1 MTCPIPDRG
10 FVDLPI
16 RGQGTQ
22 SINNDGI
29 PSLPAPKARSSHRE
43 LLRGLAVEVRGAHG
57 GGVGAEPG
65 DTTQMG
71 TRRNEVLQR
80 RQETKRNWGENLAI
94 WQQASRRRGFEKSR
108 PLNKTSEHI
117 LTRCRAAFKA
127 RKTLLGVSVG
137 CKVKVIRSCP
147 FGRDVMLSLGSEVRG

>member
-1 MTCPIPDRG
+1 MSICPSGAKAHNQSTTTEFHPCR
-10 FVDLPI
+10 P
-16 RGQGTQ
+16 RRQGQAIGSCFGGWLWRFAGLTEAA
-22 SINNDGI
+22 SA
-29 PSLPAPKARSSHRE
+29 PSPETPPRWEQGGMKCSRE
-43 LLRGLAVEVRGAHG
+43 GKK
-57 GGVGAEPG
+57 
-65 DTTQMG
+65 
-71 TRRNEVLQR
+71 RNEIGVR
-80 RQETKRNWGENLAI
+80 I
-94 WQQASRRRGFEKSR
+94 WRYGKKASRRRGFEKSR